1 MHPFISIPIFLYN
14 SLPTLLQLSVN
25 QMAFLCAVVLIKKKK
40 KTLNTMATW
49 PIPSPYKPPSH
60 KI

>member
-40 KTLNTMATW
+40 K
-49 PIPSPYKPPSH
+49 P
-60 KI
+60 

>member
-40 KTLNTMATW
+40 TLNTMATW